1 MQFIKSLSTVAVLT
15 AFTLS
20 AVPACAQLR
29 VTDPSPATHHA
40 DPSDVPSRH
49 GILHVSRPLQ
59 QTEGGMHAH
68 ALGAAS
74 TVPMWQSKDGN
85 YSFQMVGTDP
95 NTTNTT
101 TTIPTPIIP
110 VVVTFA
116 SDNSTFDPTVAG
128 ACSAQAPTNLLLASP
143 IFGNAPYTVGGTSI
157 GTTQYVDFF
166 QRASFWKTVSAS
178 PNYHVLLAPTVQPAI
193 KITVPAASGRTIAA
207 VCGRLGEMDINYF
220 DSLLATQFPQLTA
233 TVTPGTFPIFLLYNV
248 VMYDTKV
255 TNCCI
260 LGYHSAFN
268 SSSFGGAVQ
277 TYGVSEFDT
286 SGDFGSGN
294 KDVATLSHEVGEWMD
309 DPTGNNPTPAWGH
322 TGQVS
327 GCQGNL
333 EVGDPLSGTIQTV
346 TMSNAY
352 TYHVQEMAFKSWF
365 YRDTPSTG
373 VNGWY
378 SSNGT
383 FKTPAAACTGSTT
396 TLSITPTSLSPGTTA
411 TVSVTVKPASGS
423 GTPTG
428 TVTLVSSAAN
438 ATLATYTLSNGAATG
453 SLVPPAGAYTITANY
468 GGDTNF
474 QASSSAAV
482 SMTVGSPSVTLAPV
496 AVSFG
501 NQNVGSASSA
511 QTVVL
516 SNKGTAALKITSIA
530 ITGASPSDFSQTNN
544 CSASMPVNTTCNIL
558 VLFKPTAGG
567 ARTAAITITDSA
579 TTPTQIVPLSGT
591 GVAVPT
597 APKAV
602 LSAASSAF
610 GTANTG
616 TTATRSVTLS
626 NTGTASLTGIA
637 VSVAGAN
644 ASEFSQTNNCGSTLA
659 INATCTI
666 SVSYKPLT
674 VAISKVATVSI
685 ADNAVPSPQTV
696 ALTGAA
702 LAPAPVISG
711 TTPSSVKAGSS
722 SVITVSG
729 NNFQKGVTATFTAS
743 RSTTV
748 NASLVYIDQGRV
760 AVTVVPGVTATGAGI
775 LTLSNPDSQKVA
787 VTVQVVK

>member
-1 MQFIKSLSTVAVLT
+1 MQFIKFVSPVALVAALSLTVS
-15 AFTLS
+15 S
-20 AVPACAQLR
+20 ALAQVR
-29 VTDPSPATHHA
+29 VTDPSPASHSS
-40 DPSDVPSRH
+40 DPAESASRH
-49 GILHVSRPLQ
+49 RILHVSRPLQ
-59 QTEGGMHAH
+59 QSEGGIHAH
-68 ALGAAS
+68 AVSATA
-74 TVPMWQSKDGN
+74 TVPMWQAKDGN

-116 SDNSTFDPTVAG
+116 SDNNTFDPTVAG
-128 ACSAQAPTNLLLASP
+128 ACSAQAPTNLLLGSP
-143 IFGNAPYTVGGTSI
+143 IFGNSPYTVGGTNV

-166 QRASFWKTVSAS
+166 QRASFWKTVSANS
-178 PNYHVLLAPTVQPAI
+178 NYHVLLAPTLQPAI
-193 KITVPAASGRTIAA
+193 KITVPAASGRTVAA

-233 TVTPGTFPIFLLYNV
+233 TVTPGTFPVFLLYNV

-333 EVGDPLSGTIQTV
+333 EVGDPLSGTVQTI

-396 TLSITPTSLSPGTTA
+396 TLSITPTSLSPGTAA
-411 TVSVTVKPASGS
+411 TVSVAVKPASGG

-428 TVTLVSSAAN
+428 AVTLVSSAAN
-438 ATLATYTLSNGAATG
+438 ATLATYTLSNGTATG

-468 GGDTNF
+468 GGDVNF

-482 SMTVGSPSVTLAPV
+482 SMTVGSASVTLAPV
-496 AVSFG
+496 ALAFG
-501 NQNVGSASSA
+501 NQNVASASSA

-530 ITGASPSDFSQTNN
+530 ITGASPGDFSQTNN
-544 CSASMPVNTTCNIL
+544 CSAAMPVNTACNI
-558 VLFKPTAGG
+558 VVVFKPAAAG
-567 ARTAAITITDSA
+567 ARTAAITISDNA
-579 TTPTQIVPLSGT
+579 TTPTQTVPLSGT

-602 LSAASSAF
+602 LSAASIAF

-616 TTATRSVTLS
+616 TTTTRSVMLS
-626 NTGTASLTGIA
+626 NTGTAVLTGIA
-637 VSVAGAN
+637 ASVGGAN
-644 ASEFSQTNNCGSTLA
+644 SSEFSQTNNCGTTLA

-666 SVSYKPLT
+666 SVSFKPVS
-674 VAISKVATVSI
+674 VATSKVATINIV
-685 ADNAVPSPQTV
+685 DNAVPSPQTV
-696 ALTGAA
+696 TLTGAA
-702 LAPAPVISG
+702 LAPAPTI
-711 TTPSSVKAGSS
+711 SSVSPTSAKVNVATVMTVKGS
-722 SVITVSG
+722 
-729 NNFQKGVTATFTAS
+729 NFQKGFTAS
-743 RSTTV
+743 FTSAKNAPTGLVFTSASQIAVTITPTTV
-748 NASLVYIDQGRV
+748 
-760 AVTVVPGVTATGAGI
+760 ATGLLI
-775 LTLSNPDSQKVA
+775 ITNPDGQKVA
-787 VTVQVVK
+787 VSVQVTK

>member
-1 MQFIKSLSTVAVLT
+1 MQFIKFVSPVALVAALSLTTV
-15 AFTLS
+15 S
-20 AVPACAQLR
+20 ARSQIR
-29 VTDPSPATHHA
+29 VTDPA
-40 DPSDVPSRH
+40 PSSHQSDGVESSSRH
-49 GILHVSRPLQ
+49 RILHVSRPLQ
-59 QTEGGMHAH
+59 QTESGIHAR
-68 ALGAAS
+68 AVSAAS
-74 TVPMWQSKDGN
+74 TVPMWQAKDGS

-143 IFGNAPYTVGGTSI
+143 IFGNSPYTVGGTNV

-178 PNYHVLLAPTVQPAI
+178 PNYHVLLAPTVQPAL
-193 KITVPAASGRTIAA
+193 KITVPAASGRTVAA

-333 EVGDPLSGTIQTV
+333 EVGDPLSGTVQTI

-365 YRDTPSTG
+365 YRDSPSTG

-396 TLSITPTSLSPGTTA
+396 TLSITPTSLSPGSSA
-411 TVSVTVKPASGS
+411 SVSIAVKPASGS

-438 ATLATYTLSNGAATG
+438 ATLATYSLSNGAATG
-453 SLVPPAGAYTITANY
+453 TLLPPAGAYTITANY
-468 GGDTNF
+468 GGDSNF

-501 NQNVGSASSA
+501 NQNVASASSA

-530 ITGASPSDFSQTNN
+530 IAGASPTDFTQTNN
-544 CSASMPVNTTCNIL
+544 CSASMPVNTACNIS
-558 VLFKPTAGG
+558 VVFKPTAAG
-567 ARTAAITITDSA
+567 ARTAAVTISDNASA
-579 TTPTQIVPLSGT
+579 PTQTVPLSGT

-597 APKAV
+597 APKAG
-602 LSAASSAF
+602 LSASSISF
-610 GTANTG
+610 GTTNIG
-616 TTATRSVTLS
+616 TTTTRTVTLS

-637 VSVAGAN
+637 LSVGGAN
-644 ASEFSQTNNCGSTLA
+644 SSEFSQTNNCGTTLA

-666 SVSYKPLT
+666 SVSYKPVT
-674 VAISKVATVSI
+674 VATSKVATLNI

-702 LAPAPVISG
+702 LAPAPTISFVSP
-711 TTPSSVKAGSS
+711 TSVKVNVA
-722 SVITVSG
+722 TVLAVTG
-729 NNFQKGVTATFTAS
+729 ANFQKGFSASFTSGKNAPTGLTYTSTSRIAVTITP
-743 RSTTV
+743 TTV
-748 NASLVYIDQGRV
+748 
-760 AVTVVPGVTATGAGI
+760 ATGL
-775 LTLSNPDSQKVA
+775 LTITNPDGQKVA
-787 VTVQVVK
+787 VSVQVSK